1 MHTLVA
7 ALAEEKPPGLYFQ
20 NVLVTL
26 AGGLLCFRVG
36 WTQVRT
42 GRGITAP
49 NRTLRIGDALVAPA
63 PPRRSRRIQG
73 RIWIGASGLFAL
85 GFLFDLASGLYALLG

>member
-42 GRGITAP
+42 E
-49 NRTLRIGDALVAPA
+49 
-63 PPRRSRRIQG
+63 
-73 RIWIGASGLFAL
+73 
-85 GFLFDLASGLYALLG
+85 